1 MTNMKTNKQTR
12 IGPLGFAGFILLAT
26 KRGKQTAKN
35 NNHDL
40 FHFFHFLFMLDSF
53 AYCES
58 IDEFLGLHS
67 LIEFASATH
76 ICALDIGSVHVF
88 CARANLYL

>member
-1 MTNMKTNKQTR
+1 
-12 IGPLGFAGFILLAT
+12 LGFAGFILLAT
-26 KRGKQTAKN
+26 KRGKQKAKN

-40 FHFFHFLFMLDSF
+40 FQFFLFLFMLDSF

-67 LIEFASATH
+67 LIE
-76 ICALDIGSVHVF
+76 ICFRNTYMCAWHWQCACLLCACKSIHVG
-88 CARANLYL
+88 RKK